1 MEAARSLGLPARSA
15 MVKIIVPQAFR
26 IIIPSLV
33 NQFIITLKDTSIL
46 TVIGLA
52 EIVNKATQYVS
63 VRYDYFATYVWV
75 GIFYL
80 VFTSLLMIL
89 AHYMEKRL
97 SYDRKGSRS

>member
-1 MEAARSLGLPARSA
+1 M
-15 MVKIIVPQAFR
+15 
-26 IIIPSLV
+26 
-33 NQFIITLKDTSIL
+33 
-46 TVIGLA
+46 
-52 EIVNKATQYVS
+52 NKATQYVS